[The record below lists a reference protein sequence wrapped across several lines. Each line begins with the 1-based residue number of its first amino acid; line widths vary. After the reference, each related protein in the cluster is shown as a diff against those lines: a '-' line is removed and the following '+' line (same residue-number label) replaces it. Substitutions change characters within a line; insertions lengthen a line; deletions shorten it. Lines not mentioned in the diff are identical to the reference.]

1 MSFYQTSVQCGDEN
15 NNNNSSSSSS
25 HHPSSSPSSILAT
38 NAVVA
43 ASSIVRPSLMSQV
56 GMAGTA
62 AVITVTF
69 IHPIDVVKTRIQV
82 SNNYGKLGMVGT
94 AVKVTSDEGFLAL
107 WKGVNAAWLRE
118 ATYTSLRL
126 GLYEPVKVVI
136 GHVGSGNDDSTTA
149 TFLGKF
155 LAGSAAGALGSLA
168 GNPFD
173 VLKTRLMTSAGKEM
187 PSMTKTAIDLYS
199 NLGIMGFYR
208 GIDSNV
214 ARAMVLNGTKMG
226 VYDQSKGYV
235 VAATG
240 WSKKSLMAQFCS
252 AVIAG
257 FFMTCTV
264 APFDMIRTRLMN
276 QPPETK
282 IYNNA
287 CDCMMKIATKEGPLM
302 FWRGFIPI
310 WSRFA
315 PTTTLQLLIFEQL
328 RSVMGMKAI

>member
-1 MSFYQTSVQCGDEN
+1 MNATQQKPMATS
-15 NNNNSSSSSS
+15 
-25 HHPSSSPSSILAT
+25 
-38 NAVVA
+38 A
-43 ASSIVRPSLMSQV
+43 AAPPSLLTQV
-56 GMAGTA
+56 GMAGSA

-82 SNNYGKLGMVGT
+82 STEYGKMGMGGT
-94 AVKVTSDEGFLAL
+94 AAHVVKNEGISGL

-118 ATYTSLRL
+118 ASYTSLRL
-126 GLYEPVKVVI
+126 GLYEPIKVAF
-136 GHVGSGNDDSTTA
+136 GATGSDA
-149 TFLGKF
+149 TFAKKF

-173 VLKTRLMTSAGKEM
+173 VLKTKLMTSGGKEM
-187 PSMTKTAIDLYS
+187 PSMMKTAMELYG
-199 NLGIMGFYR
+199 NQGVQGFYR
-208 GIDSNV
+208 GIDSNI

-235 VAATG
+235 VQLTG
-240 WSKKSLMAQFCS
+240 LPKKSLGTQFLS
-252 AVIAG
+252 AVTAG

-276 QPPETK
+276 QPADAK

-287 CDCMMKIATKEGPLM
+287 IDCMIKIATNEGPLT
-302 FWRGFIPI
+302 FWRGFLPI

-315 PTTTLQLLIFEQL
+315 PTTTLQLVIFEQL
-328 RSVMGMKAI
+328 RGIMGMKSL